1 MIFAFEDAAD
11 TSESALLVLESQ
23 YGKALDEKGY
33 SKLQLI
39 VNELSKLPENELE
52 HLNLETSKFET
63 GVYIKSDL
71 TEFKRFLN
79 LIEDY

>member
-1 MIFAFEDAAD
+1 MILAFEDAAD
-11 TSESALLVLESQ
+11 TSESALLVLVSQ

-39 VNELSKLPENELE
+39 VNELYKLSENELE
-52 HLNLETSKFET
+52 YLNLETSKFET

-71 TEFKRFLN
+71 TELKRFLN